1 MSKLSPNLDQVL
13 AAVGKGARGVHQS
26 QLDAK
31 TLASLRGFMAF
42 LIKEGKTE
50 GTARVYK
57 SLAAKAA
64 ADGVDKAN
72 PMMMSALRALQRY
85 AKSK

>member
-1 MSKLSPNLDQVL
+1 MKLSPSLDQVL
-13 AAVGKGARGVHQS
+13 AAVGQGARGAHQS

-31 TLASLRGFMAF
+31 TLAVLRGFFTF
-42 LIKEGKTE
+42 LIKEGKSE
-50 GTARVYK
+50 DTARVYK

-64 ADGVDKAN
+64 AQGVDKGN

-85 AKSK
+85 ANSK